1 MKDRFS
7 LPKIVMNIDVE
18 EHNKIGQFVTSD
30 KEK

>member
-7 LPKIVMNIDVE
+7 LPKIAMNVDVE
-18 EHNKIGQFVTSD
+18 EQNKIGWFVTSD